1 MLLSI
6 VEPLIL
12 AVSLCADCFAVSTCS
27 SVTLKGVSWKRI
39 LPVAFVFGVVQ
50 TALMALGWLFGDIFI
65 GHVHKIAGL
74 IGFLL
79 LLYVGGS
86 MIIEASRNACGE
98 SRDLNGLKNVI
109 VGAVATS
116 IDAFAV
122 GVSLSM
128 GYTPPDRMAA
138 DLTALF
144 LVTMLSVIGGMF
156 GGQKIGRRF
165 GRPAE
170 IAGGSVLIM
179 IGLDILFG
187 FI

>member
-6 VEPLIL
+6 LESLLL
-12 AVSLCADCFAVSTCS
+12 AASLCADCFAVSTCS
-27 SVTLKGVSWKRI
+27 SVTLKGISLRKI
-39 LPVAFVFGVVQ
+39 LPIALAFGVVQ
-50 TALMALGWLFGDIFI
+50 TALMALGWLFGDLFV
-65 GHVHKIAGL
+65 GHIQKIASL

-86 MIIEASRNACGE
+86 MILEAVRNEDEA
-98 SRDLNGLKNVI
+98 RDLNGLKNVVI
-109 VGAVATS
+109 GAVATS

-128 GYTPPDRMAA
+128 GFVSSLKMTINLVAV
-138 DLTALF
+138 F
-144 LVTMLSVIGGMF
+144 VVTMLSVIGGMF
-156 GGQKIGRRF
+156 GGQKIGQRF

-170 IAGGSVLIM
+170 IIGGSVLIL
-179 IGLDILFG
+179 IGLNILLG

>member
-6 VEPLIL
+6 FESFLL
-12 AVSLCADCFAVSTCS
+12 AASLCADCFAVSTCS
-27 SVTLKGVSWKRI
+27 SVTLKDISWGRI
-39 LPVAFVFGVVQ
+39 APIALAFGFVQ
-50 TALMALGWLFGDIFI
+50 TALMALGWLFGDLFV
-65 GHVHKIAGL
+65 GHVQKIASF

-86 MIIEASRNACGE
+86 MIIEAVKNEGE
-98 SRDLNGLKNVI
+98 ARGLNGMKNVVI
-109 VGAVATS
+109 GVVATS

-128 GYTPPDRMAA
+128 GFVPVGKMAMNLVA
-138 DLTALF
+138 VF
-144 LVTMLSVIGGMF
+144 VVTMLSVIGGMF
-156 GGQKIGRRF
+156 GGQRIGRKF

-170 IAGGSVLIM
+170 IAGGSVLIL
-179 IGLDILFG
+179 IGLNILLG

>member
-1 MLLSI
+1 MILSLLES
-6 VEPLIL
+6 LLL

-27 SVTLKGVSWKRI
+27 SVTLKGISWRSVFPI
-39 LPVAFVFGVVQ
+39 ALVFGLVQ
-50 TALMALGWLFGDIFI
+50 TALMALGWLFGDIFV
-65 GHVHKIAGL
+65 GHIQKIASL

-86 MIIEASRNACGE
+86 MILEAIKNE
-98 SRDLNGLKNVI
+98 DETRDLNGLKNVI
-109 VGAVATS
+109 IGAVATS

-128 GYTPPDRMAA
+128 GFVPTGKMMMNLAA
-138 DLTALF
+138 VF
-144 LVTMLSVIGGMF
+144 IVTILSVIGGMF
-156 GGQKIGRRF
+156 GGQRIGCKF

-170 IAGGSVLIM
+170 LIGGSVLIL
-179 IGLDILFG
+179 IGLNILLG